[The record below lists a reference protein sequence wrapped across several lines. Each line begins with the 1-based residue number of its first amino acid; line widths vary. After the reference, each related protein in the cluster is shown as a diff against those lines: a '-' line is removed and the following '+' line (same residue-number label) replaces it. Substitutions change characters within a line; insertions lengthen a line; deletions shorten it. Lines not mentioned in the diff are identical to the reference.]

1 MDNYIHFP
9 RYSIYLIPNKLFID
23 QVDNL
28 LLKYDVKFDSLE
40 LSKYGLH
47 YTVKAPFYL
56 SHLYSEKELINS
68 FQEYFLSNQ
77 NKSYKDEFNVLGLKK
92 IKNFFALEINTNEK
106 FNFLCND
113 IMRHFDLF
121 RKTLNQQEIQKDLKR
136 FSNLSSL
143 EMEYYFIWGY
153 PYLFEFSNH
162 HISVSD
168 ITKEIIFDNSIKS
181 LNYSNI
187 SLMKQDNL
195 NSKFISICKSDY
207 S

>member
-1 MDNYIHFP
+1 MDNYIQFP

-28 LLKYDVKFDSLE
+28 LLKYDIKFDSLE
-40 LSKYGLH
+40 LSNYGLH
-47 YTVKAPFYL
+47 YNVKAPFYL

-68 FQEYFLSNQ
+68 FNDYFLSNH
-77 NKSYKDEFNVLGLKK
+77 NKSYKEAFNVLGLKK
-92 IKNFFALEINTNEK
+92 IKNVFALEMNTNEK

-143 EMEYYFIWGY
+143 EMEYYLIWGY

-181 LNYSNI
+181 LNYSSI
-187 SLMKQDNL
+187 SLMKQDSL
-195 NSKFISICKSDY
+195 NSKFISICKSD
-207 S
+207 

>member
-1 MDNYIHFP
+1 MDNYIQFP
-9 RYSIYLIPNKLFID
+9 RYSIFLIPNKSFID

-56 SHLYSEKELINS
+56 SHLYNEEELINS
-68 FQEYFLSNQ
+68 FKEYFLSNQ
-77 NKSYKDEFNVLGLKK
+77 NKSYKEVFNVLGLKK
-92 IKNFFALEINTNEK
+92 IKNVFALEINTNEK

-136 FSNLSSL
+136 FKNLSSL

-153 PYLFEFSNH
+153 PYLFEFNNH

-168 ITKEIIFDNSIKS
+168 IKKEIIFDNSIKS

-187 SLMKQDNL
+187 SLMRQDSF
-195 NSKFISICKSDY
+195 NSKFISICKSD
-207 S
+207 

>member
-1 MDNYIHFP
+1 M
-9 RYSIYLIPNKLFID
+9 
-23 QVDNL
+23 
-28 LLKYDVKFDSLE
+28 
-40 LSKYGLH
+40 
-47 YTVKAPFYL
+47 
-56 SHLYSEKELINS
+56 
-68 FQEYFLSNQ
+68 
-77 NKSYKDEFNVLGLKK
+77 
-92 IKNFFALEINTNEK
+92 NTNEK

-136 FSNLSSL
+136 FSNLTSL
-143 EMEYYFIWGY
+143 EMEYYLIWGY

-187 SLMKQDNL
+187 SLMKQDSL
-195 NSKFISICKSDY
+195 NSKFISICKSD
-207 S
+207 

>member
-1 MDNYIHFP
+1 MDDYIQFP
-9 RYSIYLIPNKLFID
+9 RYSIYLIPNKLFVD
-23 QVDNL
+23 QVENL
-28 LLKYDVKFDSLE
+28 LSKNNIKFDDLE
-40 LSKYGLH
+40 ISKYGFH

-56 SHLYSEKELINS
+56 SHLYNEEELINS
-68 FQEYFLSNQ
+68 FKEYFLSNQ
-77 NKSYKDEFNVLGLKK
+77 NKSYKDKFNVLGLKK
-92 IKNFFALEINTNEK
+92 IKNVFALEMNTNEK

-113 IMRHFDLF
+113 IMRNFDLF

-168 ITKEIIFDNSIKS
+168 ITKEIIFDNSIRS
-181 LNYSNI
+181 MNYSNI
-187 SLMKQDNL
+187 SLMKQDNF
-195 NSKFISICKSDY
+195 NSKFISIFKSD
-207 S
+207 

>member
-1 MDNYIHFP
+1 MDNYIQFP

-77 NKSYKDEFNVLGLKK
+77 NKSYKDKFNVLGLKK
-92 IKNFFALEINTNEK
+92 IKNVFARN
-106 FNFLCND
+106 
-113 IMRHFDLF
+113 RH
-121 RKTLNQQEIQKDLKR
+121 K
-136 FSNLSSL
+136 
-143 EMEYYFIWGY
+143 
-153 PYLFEFSNH
+153 
-162 HISVSD
+162 
-168 ITKEIIFDNSIKS
+168 
-181 LNYSNI
+181 
-187 SLMKQDNL
+187 
-195 NSKFISICKSDY
+195 
-207 S
+207 

>member
-1 MDNYIHFP
+1 MDNYIQFP
-9 RYSIYLIPNKLFID
+9 RYSIYLIPDELFID
-23 QVDNL
+23 QVEKLLSKNNL
-28 LLKYDVKFDSLE
+28 KFDNFE
-40 LSKYGLH
+40 ISKYGFH

-56 SHLYSEKELINS
+56 SHLYNEEELINS

-77 NKSYKDEFNVLGLKK
+77 NKSYKEAFNVLGLKK
-92 IKNFFALEINTNEK
+92 IRNVFALEMESNEK

-113 IMRHFDLF
+113 IMRFFDLY
-121 RKTLNQQEIQKDLKR
+121 RKTLNQQEVQKDLNR
-136 FSNLSSL
+136 FSNLTSL
-143 EMEYYFIWGY
+143 EMEYYLIWGY

-195 NSKFISICKSDY
+195 NSKFISICKSD
-207 S
+207 

>member
-1 MDNYIHFP
+1 MDNYIQFP
-9 RYSIYLIPNKLFID
+9 LYSIYLIPNKLFIE
-23 QVDNL
+23 QVEKL
-28 LLKYDVKFDSLE
+28 LLKNNVKFDNSE
-40 LSKYGLH
+40 ISKQSLH

-56 SHLYSEKELINS
+56 SHIYNEEELINS
-68 FQEYFLSNQ
+68 FKDYFLSNH
-77 NKSYKDEFNVLGLKK
+77 NKSYKEVFNVLGLKK
-92 IKNFFALEINTNEK
+92 IKNFFALEMNTNEK

-187 SLMKQDNL
+187 SLMRQDSL
-195 NSKFISICKSDY
+195 NSKFISICKSD
-207 S
+207 

>member
-1 MDNYIHFP
+1 MDNYIQFP

-23 QVDNL
+23 QVEKL
-28 LLKYDVKFDSLE
+28 LLKNNVKYDNLE
-40 LSKYGLH
+40 ISKYGLH

-56 SHLYSEKELINS
+56 SHLYNEEELINS

-77 NKSYKDEFNVLGLKK
+77 NKSYKEPFNVLGLKK
-92 IKNFFALEINTNEK
+92 IKNVFALEMNSNEK

-113 IMRHFDLF
+113 IMRYFDLY
-121 RKTLNQQEIQKDLKR
+121 RKTLNQQEVQKDIKR
-136 FSNLSSL
+136 FSNLTSL
-143 EMEYYFIWGY
+143 EMEYYLIWGY

-187 SLMKQDNL
+187 SLMKQDSL
-195 NSKFISICKSDY
+195 NSKFISICKSD
-207 S
+207 

>member
-1 MDNYIHFP
+1 MDNYIQFP
-9 RYSIYLIPNKLFID
+9 RYSIYLIPNLLFID
-23 QVDNL
+23 QVNDL
-28 LLKYDVKFDSLE
+28 LLKNNIKFDSQK

-56 SHLYSEKELINS
+56 SHLYSEEDLIKS
-68 FQEYFLSNQ
+68 FQDYFKSNQ
-77 NKSYKDEFNVLGLKK
+77 NFSYKDKFNVLRLKK
-92 IKNFFALEINTNEK
+92 HKNVFALELNTNDK

-113 IMRHFDLF
+113 IMRYFDLF
-121 RKTLNQQEIQKDLKR
+121 RKTLNQQETQVDLKR

-143 EMEYYFIWGY
+143 EMKYYFIWGY

-181 LNYSNI
+181 LNYSNF
-187 SLMKQDNL
+187 SLMKQDSL
-195 NSKFISICKSDY
+195 NDKFISICESD
-207 S
+207 

>member
-1 MDNYIHFP
+1 MDNYIQFP

-23 QVDNL
+23 QVNKL

-68 FQEYFLSNQ
+68 FKDYFLSNQ

-92 IKNFFALEINTNEK
+92 MKNVFALEINTNEK

-121 RKTLNQQEIQKDLKR
+121 RKTLNQLEIQKDLKR

-143 EMEYYFIWGY
+143 EIEYYFIWGY

-187 SLMKQDNL
+187 SLMKQDSL
-195 NSKFISICKSDY
+195 NGKFISICKCD
-207 S
+207 